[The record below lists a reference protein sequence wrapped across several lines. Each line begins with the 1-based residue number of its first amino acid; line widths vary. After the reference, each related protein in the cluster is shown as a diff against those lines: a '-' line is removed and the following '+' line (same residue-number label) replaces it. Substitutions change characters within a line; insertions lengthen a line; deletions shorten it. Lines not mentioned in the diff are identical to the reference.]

1 MLNMKIRKITKID
14 RIKRNMRK
22 MNRKNIMY
30 EFASEIID
38 IGEVGFK
45 KNKENN
51 KKVELNIELQLIL
64 HNIYIVSYF
73 NNMNLYRGEVYVWYC
88 WIN

>member
-1 MLNMKIRKITKID
+1 M
-14 RIKRNMRK
+14 
-22 MNRKNIMY
+22 
-30 EFASEIID
+30 
-38 IGEVGFK
+38 
-45 KNKENN
+45 
-51 KKVELNIELQLIL
+51 ELNIELQLIL

>member
-22 MNRKNIMY
+22 INRKNIMY

-45 KNKENN
+45 KI
-51 KKVELNIELQLIL
+51 KKIIKKWN
-64 HNIYIVSYF
+64 
-73 NNMNLYRGEVYVWYC
+73 
-88 WIN
+88 